1 MRRYLVVAN
10 RTLASGPV
18 LAAIRDANAREPSR
32 FHLLVPANPPG
43 DHAWTEG
50 EARTAAA
57 ARLTDTL
64 AILREEGIEAD
75 GEVGDPNPLLA
86 IEDALREREVDG
98 IILST
103 LPAGVSRWLK
113 LDLPH
118 RLAARFPNIPMTHV
132 IGEERLSP
140 AG

>member
-10 RTLASGPV
+10 RTLASGTV
-18 LAAIRDANAREPSR
+18 LAAIRDATAREPSR
-32 FHLLVPANPPG
+32 FHLLVPASPPG

-50 EARTAAA
+50 EARTAAD
-57 ARLTDTL
+57 ARLADAL
-64 AILREEGIEAD
+64 VLLREQGIEAD

-103 LPAGVSRWLK
+103 LPAGVSRWLG

-118 RLAARFPNIPMTHV
+118 RLTARFPNIPMTHV
-132 IGEERLSP
+132 IGEEWLSP